1 MRTELGYNRS
11 DMRSGAART
20 SGDFVPVGVLDG
32 RKPTR
37 RAVLRQMVR
46 QAPFVAKNF
55 RLYFRNVWRRNVL
68 HTKIVAPYAV
78 TFYAT
83 HKCNLDCSYCTQKE
97 PEVFSDELNTGETIR
112 LMRKIRRET
121 DSIVITG
128 GEPTLRA
135 DIEELVDAA
144 RFNCKFRSVL
154 LITNGTLLD
163 RKTGILRGVTGLVV
177 SLDALAADSSNAL
190 SKPAALPKVLQNIEL
205 AKQTLGSPGKI
216 TISTV
221 IEEWNIEEVEK
232 LLDWCG
238 QQGFIF
244 AAQSAQT
251 DKMPNLKLLQNAK
264 YQALVDKIIARRRA
278 KAQPINGT
286 PSSIE
291 TLLRFRE
298 FQCYPT
304 MFPRVYPNGDVF
316 YPCEP
321 LRKVAGNLLR
331 DGSLAK
337 LFARGKKMYGE
348 IPPCQGICYLF
359 GNVLSHYYVNDFW
372 GLAGEHIR

>member
-1 MRTELGYNRS
+1 MRPALGYNRRI
-11 DMRSGAART
+11 MKSGV
-20 SGDFVPVGVLDG
+20 SGSSRDFVPVGDLDR
-32 RKPTR
+32 RKPTQ
-37 RAVLRQMVR
+37 RALLGRIAQ

-97 PEVFSDELNTGETIR
+97 PDVFSDELNTGETIR
-112 LMRKIRRET
+112 LMRKIRKET

-135 DIEELVDAA
+135 DIEELVNAA
-144 RFNCKFRSVL
+144 RFYCKFRSVL

-163 RKTGILRGVTGLVV
+163 RKAGILRGVTGLVV
-177 SLDALAADSSNAL
+177 SLDALAADPSNAL

-205 AKQTLGSPGKI
+205 AKQAMGSPGHI

-238 QQGFIF
+238 QAGFVF
-244 AAQSAQT
+244 AAQSAQN

-337 LFARGKKMYGE
+337 IFARGKKMYGE